1 MPHKTNAEK
10 QKSRRPYRAAL
21 AVLAAALAVY
31 AALAAFRLA
40 GWPRGQFAFT
50 AASGSESAWQG
61 FTLYTAVE
69 SGRSPFALRLA
80 ARLQDGVLA
89 TRSVPPQSAQSGY
102 SYAGVREFL
111 TVPAADHQA
120 LDAAAAK
127 TEISSTS
134 GAFFLQRRFYGHAYL
149 TETDR
154 VQVMEEVT
162 FQENGRVIGSV
173 RLDLGTVKLLEPV
186 MFYAELYED
195 AAPRRMD
202 SDYSLNIDNGLPQSW
217 PGETEEAYRLQFL
230 PAEDAALIAFDPLP
244 GSPLSCGVYRVTELL
259 TEAEVAALPADTAVD
274 GAPMTAL
281 STPYG
286 SVELICP
293 LAAGETVCRLL
304 PVEGGHALL
313 TRLTTGAFRLYLF
326 DGGWQL
332 QSEQTLPIRQDP
344 AASYMMPERLR
355 GDELVLQLQNE
366 QDPEAPGDTWV
377 LRVSGGQLAESVCL
391 PGAAL
396 PAADDTGGPWL
407 AAAGL
412 NADATALLIV
422 QTACH
427 TETARLPGAGQPL
440 PASAL
445 VEDGYLLRVW
455 QGGVCTAT
463 GTLAANVQANWRGNV
478 WGGSRQ
484 LNLSLPAP
492 GETAALRRY
501 FE

>member
-1 MPHKTNAEK
+1 MPQKTNAEK

-31 AALAAFRLA
+31 AALAVFRLA

-89 TRSVPPQSAQSGY
+89 TRSVPPQSTQSGY

-111 TVPAADHQA
+111 TVPAADHEA

-134 GAFFLQRRFYGHAYL
+134 GAFFLQHRFYGHAYL

-173 RLDLGTVKLLEPV
+173 RLDLGTVTLLEPV
-186 MFYAELYED
+186 TFYAELYED

-230 PAEDAALIAFDPLP
+230 PAEDAALIAVDPLP

-286 SVELICP
+286 SVERICP
-293 LAAGETVCRLL
+293 LAAARRSAACCRWR
-304 PVEGGHALL
+304 AA
-313 TRLTTGAFRLYLF
+313 TR
-326 DGGWQL
+326 
-332 QSEQTLPIRQDP
+332 
-344 AASYMMPERLR
+344 
-355 GDELVLQLQNE
+355 
-366 QDPEAPGDTWV
+366 
-377 LRVSGGQLAESVCL
+377 C
-391 PGAAL
+391 
-396 PAADDTGGPWL
+396 
-407 AAAGL
+407 
-412 NADATALLIV
+412 
-422 QTACH
+422 
-427 TETARLPGAGQPL
+427 
-440 PASAL
+440 
-445 VEDGYLLRVW
+445 
-455 QGGVCTAT
+455 
-463 GTLAANVQANWRGNV
+463 
-478 WGGSRQ
+478 
-484 LNLSLPAP
+484 
-492 GETAALRRY
+492 
-501 FE
+501 